1 MKVDKRQRWIPEYI
15 YIASPDIA
23 SFLLA
28 ILVYDGIFLTIFLR
42 RAIIRRAYLRLIADI
57 IRHARLYNLRVIS
70 GLSKILRLIS

>member
-42 RAIIRRAYLRLIADI
+42 RAIIRRAYLYLFAQINRT
-57 IRHARLYNLRVIS
+57 ARLYKR
-70 GLSKILRLIS
+70 RLISVFTKIPLFFS